1 MRAINAHILMNYGN
15 IGTFHLFYEGEAIT
29 NPGTRIFNIFKN
41 QDDVDSLMELVWS
54 TRTDFKKLD
63 LS

>member
-1 MRAINAHILMNYGN
+1 MNYGN